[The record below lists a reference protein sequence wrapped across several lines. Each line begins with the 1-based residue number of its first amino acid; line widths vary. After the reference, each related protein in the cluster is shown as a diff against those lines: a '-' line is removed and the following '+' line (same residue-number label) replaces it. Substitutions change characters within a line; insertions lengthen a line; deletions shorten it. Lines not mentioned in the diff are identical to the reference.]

1 MKKEIENT
9 TDKVNVKSLF
19 PNMIGI
25 KHLDLSKLKITGKE
39 FKETF
44 ESKIKTTYNGNTLL
58 DKDSIDYLKE
68 QLKEILDHLL
78 KPYCKVFVFS
88 VFEIWI
94 NKYENKDYQGN
105 HVHPADFS
113 FIIYYKTDKS
123 YTVFNSPVKNLL
135 ESTAN
140 KIFNFQ
146 YESDFKQGDMVV
158 FPSYLEHWVKPNSNN
173 TTVSGNIKII

>member
-1 MKKEIENT
+1 MDDN
-9 TDKVNVKSLF
+9 KVNIKSLF
-19 PNMIGI
+19 PNEIAI
-25 KHLDLSKLKITGKE
+25 KHLDLSELKIIGKG

-44 ESKIKTTYNGNTLL
+44 ESKVKTTYNGQTLL
-58 DKDSIDYLKE
+58 DENSINYLKE
-68 QLKEILDHLL
+68 QLKETLDNLL
-78 KPYCKVFVFS
+78 KPYCEAFVFN

-94 NKYENKDYQGN
+94 NKYEDNDYQGN

-140 KIFNFQ
+140 KIFKFQ
-146 YESDFKQGDMVV
+146 YETDFKQGDMVV

-173 TTVSGNIKII
+173 ITVSGNIKIISNKN